1 MNLPVAGIVDERF
14 LNHRLHSTS
23 LAGMIGGLCGL
34 LLFGYRYYVNHIW
47 SWDLFAVVATI
58 LGVKMVAM
66 AYYRLTD

>member
-1 MNLPVAGIVDERF
+1 MSIERF
-14 LNHRLHSTS
+14 LNPAASTPRS